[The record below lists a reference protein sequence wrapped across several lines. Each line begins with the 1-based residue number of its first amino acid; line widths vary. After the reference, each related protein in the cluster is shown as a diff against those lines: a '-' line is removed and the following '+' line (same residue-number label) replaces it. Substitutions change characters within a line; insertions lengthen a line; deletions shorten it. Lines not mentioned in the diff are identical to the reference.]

1 MRTIPG
7 MTVINPADDVEAKA
21 AVLAMADYVGPT
33 YMRFGR
39 LAAPS
44 STIRI
49 HISSSLA
56 RAYSSVTAMI

>member
-1 MRTIPG
+1 

-39 LAAPS
+39 LAAPIFNNKD
-44 STIRI
+44 TYKFE
-49 HISSSLA
+49 LGK
-56 RAYSSVTAMI
+56 AYSSVTAMI